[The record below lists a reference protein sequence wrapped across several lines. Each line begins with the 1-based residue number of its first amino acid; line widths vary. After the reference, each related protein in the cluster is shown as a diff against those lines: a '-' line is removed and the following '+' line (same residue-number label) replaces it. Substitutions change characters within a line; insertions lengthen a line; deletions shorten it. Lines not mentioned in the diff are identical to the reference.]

1 MPSRVFH
8 PSVIHMSNPSNFKND
23 NNEDLLPFRT
33 PIAQVNSASQVSG
46 FLGMEQSLIVF
57 PKYVFN
63 IHKKRNDDLYFPH
76 LLKSNEIHHLGTPLQ
91 PSICNG

>member
-8 PSVIHMSNPSNFKND
+8 PTVIYMSNPSNFKND

-33 PIAQVNSASQVSG
+33 LIAQVNSASQVSG
-46 FLGMEQSLIVF
+46 LLGMEQSLIVS

-63 IHKKRNDDLYFPH
+63 IHKNRKDDLYFPH
-76 LLKSNEIHHLGTPLQ
+76 LLKTQRNTPSWYPIAATNL
-91 PSICNG
+91 